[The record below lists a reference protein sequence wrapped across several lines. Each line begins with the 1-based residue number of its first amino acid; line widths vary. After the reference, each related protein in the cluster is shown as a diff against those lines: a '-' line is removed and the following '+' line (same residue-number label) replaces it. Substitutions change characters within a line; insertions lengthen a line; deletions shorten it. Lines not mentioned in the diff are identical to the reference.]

1 MPDVPTVVELTDD
14 PQVRQIFSY
23 LVSNDTIGR
32 SLFTTPNV
40 PPARVALLRDAFR
53 KMLADPEFKAEAE
66 RLNLPLVPKSGE
78 EMQKVVLRYTF
89 DVLARDASAKIRE
102 VMKP

>member
-1 MPDVPTVVELTDD
+1 VLELTDD

-32 SLFTTPNV
+32 SLFASPNV
-40 PPARVALLRDAFR
+40 PPARVEMLRAAFR
-53 KMLADPEFKAEAE
+53 RMLADPEFIAEAE
-66 RLNLPLVPKSGE
+66 RLNLPMLPKSGE
-78 EMQKVVLRYTF
+78 EMQKVVLDTF
-89 DVLARDASAKIRE
+89 DVAPATLAKIRE

>member
-1 MPDVPTVVELTDD
+1 MPDVPTVIELTDD

-32 SLFTTPNV
+32 SLFTSPNV
-40 PPARVALLRDAFR
+40 PPGRVELLRTAFR

-66 RLNLPLVPKSGE
+66 RLNLPLLSKSGE
-78 EMQKVVLRYTF
+78 EMQKVVLDTF
-89 DVLARDASAKIRE
+89 DVSPTTLAKIRE
-102 VMKP
+102 MMKP